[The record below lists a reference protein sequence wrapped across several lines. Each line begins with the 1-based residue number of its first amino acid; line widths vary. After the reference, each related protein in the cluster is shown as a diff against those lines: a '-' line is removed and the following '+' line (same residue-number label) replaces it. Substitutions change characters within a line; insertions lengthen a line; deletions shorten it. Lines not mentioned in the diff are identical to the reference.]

1 MNTFMLDFYMFVN
14 LSFCFAC
21 IITFVAVIINT
32 FMTWFHMLFKF
43 IFPCRFLTA
52 LVTVITY
59 IIMIWFNNLINL
71 IKNLPNCISCSGYG
85 EPAVKCE
92 DYSANLCLMAES
104 GAICSLLNFASV
116 RSMGLDPE
124 DLELSNVSITGVN
137 GKKLQSQTRQM
148 HVKIVN

>member
-1 MNTFMLDFYMFVN
+1 MLDFYMFVN

-59 IIMIWFNNLINL
+59 TIMIWFNNLINL

-85 EPAVKCE
+85 EPAVYTEFLFKPP
-92 DYSANLCLMAES
+92 
-104 GAICSLLNFASV
+104 LLPMMLSFNPPTEACPHLLSSMKLG
-116 RSMGLDPE
+116 RSFNRISHYQIVE
-124 DLELSNVSITGVN
+124 FH
-137 GKKLQSQTRQM
+137 KKTAY
-148 HVKIVN
+148 VK